1 MKIHRFFIDGIFL
14 KKEEKTLVLTD
25 KEAIHQIIKVLKL
38 KLGEQLALCD
48 GQNREVVCILESIDK
63 KELILKVIEYKELSQ
78 KDRQTILYLA
88 ILKRENFELAVQK
101 TAEIGI
107 DKLVPIITDR
117 TIKTGLNL
125 ERLNKISKEACEL
138 SGRGTMMYVE
148 PVIKFSESIKQAKK
162 NDVNLFFAPGGKEF
176 VPNQTIDNKAQK
188 VGLFI
193 GPEGGWS
200 DGEILIAKEK
210 SFQIVGIGKN
220 VLRGETAA
228 VVASFLTVNY

>member
-1 MKIHRFFIDGIFL
+1 MKIHRFFIDSISF
-14 KKEEKTLVLTD
+14 KKEEKTLFLTD
-25 KEAIHQIIKVLKL
+25 KEVIHQIIKVLKL
-38 KLGEQLALCD
+38 KTGEQLTLCD

-138 SGRGTMMYVE
+138 SGRGTMMHVE
-148 PVIKFSESIKQAKK
+148 PVIKFSESIKQAKE

-228 VVASFLTVNY
+228 IVASFLSVNY

>member
-1 MKIHRFFIDGIFL
+1 MKIHRFFIDDLSL
-14 KKEEKTLVLTD
+14 KKEEKTLILTD

-48 GQNREVVCILESIDK
+48 GQNREVVCVLESIDK
-63 KELILKVIEYKELSQ
+63 KELILKVVEYKELPP

-101 TAEIGI
+101 SAEIGV
-107 DKLVPIITDR
+107 DKLVPIITDK
-117 TIKTGLNL
+117 TVKTGINL

-138 SGRGTMMYVE
+138 SGRGTMMSVE
-148 PVIKFSESIKQAKK
+148 PVIKFSESIKQAKE
-162 NDVNLFFAPGGKEF
+162 NNVNLFFAPGGKDF

-200 DGEILIAKEK
+200 DEESLIAKEK

-228 VVASFLTVNY
+228 IVASFLTVNY

>member
-1 MKIHRFFIDGIFL
+1 MKIHRFFIDGISF
-14 KKEEKTLVLTD
+14 KKEEKTLFLTD
-25 KEAIHQIIKVLKL
+25 KEVIHQIIKVLKL
-38 KLGEQLALCD
+38 KTGEQLTLCD

-138 SGRGTMMYVE
+138 SGRGTMMHVE
-148 PVIKFSESIKQAKK
+148 PVIKFSESIKQAKE

-228 VVASFLTVNY
+228 IVVSFLSVNY

>member
-1 MKIHRFFIDGIFL
+1 MKIHRFFIDDLSL
-14 KKEEKTLVLTD
+14 KKEEKTLILTD
-25 KEAIHQIIKVLKL
+25 KEVIHQIIKVLKL

-48 GQNREVVCILESIDK
+48 GQNREVVCVLESIDK
-63 KELILKVIEYKELSQ
+63 KELILKVVEYKELPP

-101 TAEIGI
+101 SAEIGV

-117 TIKTGLNL
+117 TIKTGINL
-125 ERLNKISKEACEL
+125 ERLNKISREACEL

-148 PVIKFSESIKQAKK
+148 PVIKFSESIKQAKE
-162 NDVNLFFAPGGKEF
+162 NNVNLFFAPGGKDF

-220 VLRGETAA
+220 FLRGETVSI
-228 VVASFLTVNY
+228 VVSFLSVNY

>member
-14 KKEEKTLVLTD
+14 KKEEKTLILTD

>member
-1 MKIHRFFIDGIFL
+1 MKIHRFFIDDMFF
-14 KKEEKTLVLTD
+14 KKEEKTFILTD
-25 KEAIHQIIKVLKL
+25 KEVIHQIIKVLKL
-38 KLGEQLALCD
+38 KTGEQLTLCD

-88 ILKRENFELAVQK
+88 ILKRENFELVVQK
-101 TAEIGI
+101 AAEIGI

-138 SGRGTMMYVE
+138 SGRGTMMSVE
-148 PVIKFSESIKQAKK
+148 PVIKFSESIKQAKE
-162 NDVNLFFAPGGKEF
+162 NSVNLFFVPGGKEF
-176 VPNQTIDNKAQK
+176 VPNQTIDSKAQK

-200 DGEILIAKEK
+200 AEEIALVKEK
-210 SFQIVGIGKN
+210 SFKIVGIGKN

>member
-1 MKIHRFFIDGIFL
+1 MKIHRFFIQDLSL
-14 KKEEKTLVLTD
+14 KKEEKTLILTD
-25 KEAIHQIIKVLKL
+25 KEVIHQIVKVLKL
-38 KLGEQLALCD
+38 KIGEQLAFCD
-48 GQNREVVCILESIDK
+48 GQNREVICILESIDK
-63 KELILKVIEYKELSQ
+63 KELTLKVIEYKELPQ

-101 TAEIGI
+101 SAEIGV
-107 DKLVPIITDR
+107 DKLVPIITDK
-117 TIKTGLNL
+117 TVKTGINL

-138 SGRGTMMYVE
+138 SGRGTMMSVE
-148 PVIKFSESIKQAKK
+148 PVIKFSESIKQAKE

>member
-1 MKIHRFFIDGIFL
+1 MKIHRFFIQDLSL
-14 KKEEKTLVLTD
+14 KKEEKTFVLTD
-25 KEAIHQIIKVLKL
+25 KEVIHQVVKVLKL
-38 KLGEQLALCD
+38 KPGEQLVLCD

-63 KELILKVIEYKELSQ
+63 KELVLKVIEYKELPQ
-78 KDRQTILYLA
+78 KDRQTIIYLA

-101 TAEIGI
+101 AAEIGI

-138 SGRGTMMYVE
+138 SGGGTLMSVE
-148 PVIKFSESIKQAKK
+148 PVIKFSESIKQAKE
-162 NDVNLFFAPGGKEF
+162 NNVNLFFAPGGKDF